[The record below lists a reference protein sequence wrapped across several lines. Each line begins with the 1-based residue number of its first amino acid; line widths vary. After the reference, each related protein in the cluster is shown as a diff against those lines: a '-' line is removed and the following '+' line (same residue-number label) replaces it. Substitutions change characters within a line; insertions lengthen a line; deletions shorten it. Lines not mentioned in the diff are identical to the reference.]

1 MATLNELGRNSAT
14 ITYGGTAT
22 GADLWPTFA
31 LVDQWLR
38 NDTLQGTAT
47 ASGTTVTGVGTIF
60 VTQVRA
66 GDVIMIAGQMRTVA
80 STPTGDTSLTVTS
93 AFSPAITTASAI
105 KVINTTLSGTSDTT
119 TIRDNTLGTI
129 AVTNGSTTVIGT
141 NTYFLTEATNSVTP
155 VAMTGTVSL
164 TSGSA
169 TLTGSGTSFSTGQGT
184 SNGLY
189 PGDCI
194 TIVKDGVTYFFTV
207 SSVTN
212 DTTATLT
219 SNASAN
225 VSAGTITKA
234 QNGVAG
240 RTININGRIR
250 TIASISS
257 NTSLTLNVAL
267 DFTDSNLHYK
277 VYPRGTIANAVSG
290 TIIQATTCST
300 SGTSLT
306 VGGTVTGVV
315 PIGAVLNQTGGTG
328 TLITNTIISNQQF
341 GATGTAIT
349 NTTATGSTGTNSIT
363 VASASGILVGQLISG
378 NGAAVSGI
386 DPSTY
391 VTSISGTT
399 VTLSKNLTGNL
410 SATAVHF
417 FTPGGAGVYTINQTP
432 SVALSTAVVQFSALI
447 GTGVNFAWDIANGDQ
462 VFIGDE
468 LRTINFV
475 TDGTGIQSN
484 VAGNPINLAYT
495 TDYTGYSGAAVGVIR
510 QILQGI
516 PYRRDETYINGTGT
530 SFLTELRVGDD
541 LIIEGTECTVTQIL
555 SNTRFRIGFD
565 FTHSLSTSTTFY
577 KKKKI
582 HGYVLEGTRD
592 GGTTAP
598 AAANLSGTKWSGA
611 TTMLATVNTVYPIGT
626 NSITVASA
634 PTVGQYNFIKI
645 HGAGGPAVTMNGVI
659 NTVSA
664 STTITGTNTQ
674 FTTQLHVG
682 AEIYVAGQYLVVT
695 AIASDTSMTVQQ
707 TVTVTGPVPY
717 QRTVPLYTFIA
728 SIAGAVITLGHPLK
742 NTIYATAANPCIVY
756 TCNTG
761 ADFIEYVYSSPN
773 KSAEASVSLFNT
785 SLDRKYVS
793 FRFYPLMQNVTT
805 YVSGTQVING
815 YTPNATSTITTALG
829 GWNTPVYERWVAS
842 YGQTGGVG
850 INLADCSG
858 GTVFIGS
865 QSTTVVTMT
874 TPIAGSIPVPA
885 TSTQHAPMTL
895 GTANNNVTSLASGT
909 INVGTST
916 YNVAV
921 NQSIGASSVY
931 IGGVGTS
938 FDTQVGSQT
947 TGGFLYLFANPRYFI
962 LQGKSFANIPTNW
975 IGCVEFERA
984 QPEDTGTGL
993 GTSSGVSYNTFNI
1006 TAGVGGQQT
1015 FQGMGASAVLG
1026 TPNISPWPCYGY
1038 VHGNRF
1044 AIGASQYPSL
1054 PVAGNAPVHGNVIS
1068 VPRVRN
1074 SAGDLVGVNSHVYS
1088 AMTIT
1093 TGRWGHTVELGGS
1106 GAYVDPNA
1114 PASNALAAQAAD
1126 LIPQIHMGQIVPT
1139 ATNVYNAKRFMFSP
1153 VVVLG
1158 PTYDPDVRGRL
1169 YGMKVIPSGLGTLM
1183 DTVSITVDSNFFY
1196 DSAQSAADHWVL
1208 TSAVQT
1214 YRMTLRQST
1223 SQIQQSW
1230 RSLEDGS
1237 QQVSN
1242 TRSQYYNSFRF
1253 ALPA

>member
-47 ASGTTVTGVGTIF
+47 ASSTTVTGVGTIF
-60 VTQVRA
+60 STQVRA

-80 STPTGDTSLTVTS
+80 SVTTDTALVVTS
-93 AFSPAITTASAI
+93 AFSPAVTVGSAI
-105 KVINTTLSGTSDTT
+105 KVINTTLTGTSDTT
-119 TIRDNTLGTI
+119 TIRQNEAGTV

-141 NTYFLTEATNSVTP
+141 NTFFLTEATNSVTP
-155 VAMTGTVSL
+155 VSMTGTVSL
-164 TSGSA
+164 TSGSP

-184 SNGLY
+184 ANGLY
-189 PGDCI
+189 PGDSI
-194 TIVKDGVTYFFTV
+194 TIVANGVTYFFVV

-225 VSAGTITKA
+225 VSGGTITKA
-234 QNGVAG
+234 TNGVAG

-250 TIASISS
+250 QIASIAS
-257 NTSLTLNVAL
+257 NTSLTLNAAL
-267 DFTDSNLHYK
+267 DFTDTNLRYRT
-277 VYPRGTIANAVSG
+277 YPRGTVANAVSG
-290 TIIQATTCST
+290 TIIQATTVSSST
-300 SGTSLT
+300 TTLT
-306 VGGTVTGVV
+306 VAGTLTGVI
-315 PIGAVLNQTGGTG
+315 PIGSVLNLTSGTG
-328 TLITNTIISNQQF
+328 TLLAGTTIVDQQF
-341 GATGTAIT
+341 GASATGVAT
-349 NTTATGSTGTNSIT
+349 TTATGTSGTNSIT
-363 VASASGILVGQLISG
+363 VASATGLLVGQLISG
-378 NGAAVSGI
+378 NGAVVAGI
-386 DPSTY
+386 PNSTY
-391 VTSISGTT
+391 ITAISGTT
-399 VTLSKNLTGNL
+399 ITLSKNLTGNL
-410 SATAVHF
+410 SATSVTF
-417 FTPGGAGVYTINQTP
+417 FTPGGLGAYTISQTP
-432 SVALSTAVVQFSALI
+432 SVALSAATVQFSAII
-447 GTGVNFAWDIANGDQ
+447 GTGVNFAWDVVSGDQ

-475 TDGTGIQSN
+475 TDGTGIQNN
-484 VAGNPINLAYT
+484 VAGNPINIAYT
-495 TDYTGYSGAAVGVIR
+495 TDYTGYTGIALGAIR
-510 QILQGI
+510 QVLQVV
-516 PYRRDETYINGTGT
+516 PYRRDETYINGLGT
-530 SFLTELRVGDD
+530 TFLTDLRVGDD
-541 LIIEGTECTVTQIL
+541 LIIEGTEVTVTQIL
-555 SNTRFRIGFD
+555 SNTRFRIAYD
-565 FTHSLSTSTTFY
+565 FTHNLSTSTTFY

-582 HGYVLEGTRD
+582 HGYVLEGTRE

-598 AAANLSGTKWSGA
+598 AAANFPGTKWSQA
-611 TTMLATVNTVYPIGT
+611 TTMLATTNTVYPIGT
-626 NSITVASA
+626 TTFTVASA

-645 HGAGGPAVTMNGVI
+645 HGAGGPAVAMNGHI

-682 AEIYVAGQYLVVT
+682 AEIYVGGQYLVVT

-707 TVTVTGPVPY
+707 TVTVAGPVPY
-717 QRTVPLYTFIA
+717 FRTTPLYTFIA

-756 TCNTG
+756 TCNSG
-761 ADFIEYVYSSPN
+761 ADFIEYVYSCPN
-773 KSAEASVSLFNT
+773 KSAEASVALFNT
-785 SLDRKYVS
+785 SLDRKYVG

-805 YVSGTQVING
+805 YVSGTQVVNG

-842 YGQTGGVG
+842 YGQTNGVG

-865 QSTTVVTMT
+865 QSTTTVTLT
-874 TPIAGSIPVPA
+874 TPIAGSIPVPT
-885 TSTQHAPMTL
+885 TSAQHRPMTL
-895 GTANNNVTSLASGT
+895 GTVGNFVNAVGGT
-909 INVGTST
+909 VNQGGST
-916 YNVAV
+916 YSVDV
-921 NQSIGASSVY
+921 NQTIGASSVF

-947 TGGFLYLFANPRYFI
+947 GGGFLYLFANPRYFI
-962 LQGKSFANIPTNW
+962 IQGKTFSNLPTNW
-975 IGCVEFERA
+975 IGVVEFERA

-993 GTSSGVSYNTFNI
+993 GTTSGVSYNTFSL
-1006 TAGVGGQQT
+1006 TAGVGGSQT

-1038 VHGNRF
+1038 VNGQRF
-1044 AIGASQYPSL
+1044 PIGSSQYPSL
-1054 PVAGNAPVHGNVIS
+1054 PNAGNAPVHGNVIS

-1074 SAGDLVGVNSHVYS
+1074 STGDLVGVNSHIYS

-1106 GAYVDPNA
+1106 GAYVDPNV
-1114 PASNALAAQAAD
+1114 PSGQALVAQSVD
-1126 LIPQIHMGQIVPT
+1126 MIPQIHMGQIVPT
-1139 ATNVYNAKRFMFSP
+1139 FTNVYNAKRFMFSP

-1158 PTYDPDVRGRL
+1158 PAYDPDVRGRL
-1169 YGMKVIPSGLGTLM
+1169 YGLKVIPSGLGTLM

-1196 DSAQSAADHWVL
+1196 DAAQSAADHWVL
-1208 TSAVQT
+1208 TAAVQT

-1230 RSLEDGS
+1230 RSLEDS
-1237 QQVSN
+1237 SLQASN
-1242 TRSQYYNSFRF
+1242 TRAVYANSFRF

>member
-22 GADLWPTFA
+22 GADIWPTFA

-47 ASGTTVTGVGTIF
+47 ASSTTVTGIGTIF
-60 VTQVRA
+60 STQVRA
-66 GDVIMIAGQMRTVA
+66 GDIIMIAGQMRTV
-80 STPTGDTSLTVTS
+80 SSVTSDTVLVVGS
-93 AFSPAITTASAI
+93 AFSPAVTIPSAI
-105 KVINTTLSGTSDTT
+105 KVINTTLTGTSDTT
-119 TIRDNTLGTI
+119 TIRQNEAGTI
-129 AVTNGSTTVIGT
+129 SVVNGSTTITGT
-141 NTYFLTEATNSVTP
+141 NTFFLTEATNSVTP
-155 VAMTGTVSL
+155 VVMAGTVSL
-164 TSGSA
+164 TSGSP
-169 TLTGSGTSFSTGQGT
+169 TLSGSGTSFSTGQGGA
-184 SNGLY
+184 NGLY
-189 PGDCI
+189 PGDSI
-194 TIVKDGVTYFFTV
+194 TIVVNGITYFYIV

-219 SNASAN
+219 ANASAN
-225 VSAGTITKA
+225 VSGGTITKA

-250 TIASISS
+250 QIASIAS
-257 NTSLTLNVAL
+257 NTSMTVNAAM
-267 DFTDSNLHYK
+267 DFTDSNLRYRT
-277 VYPRGTIANAVSG
+277 YPRGTIANAVSG
-290 TIIQATTCST
+290 TLIQATTVSS

-315 PIGAVLNQTGGTG
+315 PIGAVVNFISGTG
-328 TLITNTIISNQQF
+328 TFVAGTTIVDQQF
-341 GATGTAIT
+341 GASGSGIAT
-349 NTTATGSTGTNSIT
+349 TTASGTNGTNSIT
-363 VASASGILVGQLISG
+363 VASATGILVGQLISG
-378 NGAAVSGI
+378 NGATVAGI
-386 DPSTY
+386 PNSTY

-399 VTLSKNLTGNL
+399 ITLSKNLTGTL
-410 SATAVHF
+410 TATSVTF
-417 FTPGGAGVYTINQTP
+417 FTPGGAGVYTISQTP
-432 SVALSTAVVQFSALI
+432 TVAISAATVQFSGLI
-447 GTGVNFAWDIANGDQ
+447 GTGVNFAWDLVSGDQ

-475 TDGTGIQSN
+475 TDGTGIQNN
-484 VAGNPINLAYT
+484 VAGNPINIAYT
-495 TDYTGYSGAAVGVIR
+495 TDYTGYVGTALGAIR

-516 PYRRDETYINGTGT
+516 PFRRDESYINGLGT
-530 SFLTELRVGDD
+530 TFLTELRVGDD
-541 LIIEGTECTVTQIL
+541 LIIDGTEVTVTQIL
-555 SNTRFRIGFD
+555 TNTRFRIGFD
-565 FTHSLSTSTTFY
+565 FTHNLGTSTTFY

-598 AAANLSGTKWSGA
+598 AAANFPGTKWSQA

-626 NSITVASA
+626 NTITVASA

-645 HGAGGPAVTMNGVI
+645 HGAGGPAVAMTGAI

-682 AEIYVAGQYLVVT
+682 SEIYVAGQYLVVT

-707 TVTVTGPVPY
+707 TVTVTGPAPY
-717 QRTVPLYTFIA
+717 FRTVPLYTFIA
-728 SIAGAVITLGHPLK
+728 SIAGAVITLGHPLR
-742 NTIYATAANPCIVY
+742 NSIYATAANPCIVY
-756 TCNTG
+756 TCNSG
-761 ADFIEYVYSSPN
+761 ADFIEYVYSCPN
-773 KSAEASVSLFNT
+773 KTAEASVTLFNT
-785 SLDRKYVS
+785 SLDRKYVG

-805 YVSGTQVING
+805 YVSGTQVVNG
-815 YTPNATSTITTALG
+815 YTPNSTSTITTALG

-842 YGQTGGVG
+842 YGQTNGVG

-885 TSTQHAPMTL
+885 TAAQHAPMTL
-895 GTANNNVTSLASGT
+895 GTANNTVASLAGGT
-909 INVGTST
+909 INLGTST
-916 YNVAV
+916 YNVGV

-947 TGGFLYLFANPRYFI
+947 SGGFLYLFANPRYFVI
-962 LQGKSFANIPTNW
+962 QGKTFSNVPTNW
-975 IGCVEFERA
+975 IGVVEFERA

-993 GTSSGVSYNTFNI
+993 GTTSGIAYNTFSL
-1006 TAGVGGQQT
+1006 TAGVGGSQT

-1038 VHGNRF
+1038 VNGQRF
-1044 AIGASQYPSL
+1044 PIGASQYPSL
-1054 PVAGNAPVHGNVIS
+1054 PNVGNAPVHGNVIS
-1068 VPRVRN
+1068 VPRIR
-1074 SAGDLVGVNSHVYS
+1074 STSGDLVGVNAHIYS

-1093 TGRWGHTVELGGS
+1093 TGRWGHTVELGGT
-1106 GAYVDPNA
+1106 GAYVDPNS
-1114 PASNALAAQAAD
+1114 PAGQALAAQAVD
-1126 LIPQIHMGQIVPT
+1126 MIPQIHMGQIVPT

-1158 PTYDPDVRGRL
+1158 PAYDPDVRGRL
-1169 YGMKVIPSGLGTLM
+1169 YGLKVIPSGLGTLM
-1183 DTVSITVDSNFFY
+1183 DTVSITIDSNFFY
-1196 DSAQSAADHWVL
+1196 DSTQSAADHWVL

-1214 YRMTLRQST
+1214 YRMTLRNST

-1230 RSLEDGS
+1230 RSLEDNTT
-1237 QQVSN
+1237 QTSN
-1242 TRSQYYNSFRF
+1242 LRSQYYNSFRF